1 MMIQNSVLDPQDQS
15 KTSTMEDSNEM
26 TIEFLRARLLSER
39 SVSKSARQRADELAK
54 KVMALEEQLRVVTL
68 QRKMA
73 EKATVEVLSILE
85 SQGLSDASEEID
97 FSSDLETPCDSGLS
111 NDSASAKGGDRSNV
125 DSSPAP
131 SRSLSWKGRLHSSRS
146 LEKYKT
152 SNTRRRSSFSLI
164 SSSPKHRLG
173 KSCRRLNHR
182 ETRSVGEESRDPP
195 VNLDCQGNE
204 AVSSCEGFPTGSN
217 DGLDIL
223 RRESEIQEQDES
235 ALKLAN
241 KSHDVDGEREN
252 MEMALE
258 HQARLI
264 DQHEA
269 MERAQREWE
278 DKFRENNSNTP
289 ESCDMGNH
297 SDVTE
302 ERDEGK
308 AKTLS
313 SARDTT
319 SGGQE
324 NGQEPREVYLSEEM
338 VKANPRD
345 NMPKLSND
353 TSVNN
358 HNGKTVG
365 TPGFHCQENS
375 PSLLKVNQEEIQQN
389 YPSQPPYHHH
399 DSPCRHG
406 SLESKP
412 ISPSPTDV
420 YGALPLKDAAGNK
433 NSLSELVS
441 HEQSHKISDVLES
454 LKQAKLSL
462 QQKIGKLPLVE
473 SGYGGKAIRSPSLV
487 SKNEESGLPVGFS
500 GLFRLP
506 TDFSDETTA
515 SINFRD
521 STSGFSSNNYPGRVI
536 SRISDGHFGTNRYPS
551 SSDDRPPLSTGYM
564 ESGSRFDTIRSPFPF
579 YFSPIKYLDPTTFPT
594 SPSYQNA
601 TPQPMSFGEGPSRP
615 HSSSTIG
622 VPPSY
627 HFPYHVD
634 HTK

>member
-1 MMIQNSVLDPQDQS
+1 MVIQNSVLDPQDQS
-15 KTSTMEDSNEM
+15 KISSMEDSNEM

-85 SQGLSDASEEID
+85 SQGLSDASEEFD

-111 NDSASAKGGDRSNV
+111 NDSASAKGGERSNV

-131 SRSLSWKGRLHSSRS
+131 SRSLSWKGRLDSSRS

-152 SNTRRRSSFSLI
+152 SNMRRRSSFSFVN
-164 SSSPKHRLG
+164 SSSSHRLG
-173 KSCRRLNHR
+173 KSCRRLKHR
-182 ETRSVGEESRDPP
+182 ETRSLEEESRDPP

-204 AVSSCEGFPTGSN
+204 AVSSCEGFPAGSN
-217 DGLDIL
+217 DGLNIP
-223 RRESEIQEQDES
+223 RRENEIQEQDES

-241 KSHDVDGEREN
+241 KSHVDGERENN

-264 DQHEA
+264 DKHEA
-269 MERAQREWE
+269 MEKAQQEWE

-308 AKTLS
+308 AQALR
-313 SARDTT
+313 SARDAT
-319 SGGQE
+319 SSGQE
-324 NGQEPREVYLSEEM
+324 NGQEPREVYSSEEM
-338 VKANPRD
+338 VKAKPID

-353 TSVNN
+353 TNINN
-358 HNGKTVG
+358 QNVKTVG
-365 TPGFHCQENS
+365 TSGFHGQENS
-375 PSLLKVNQEEIQQN
+375 PTLLKMNQEN
-389 YPSQPPYHHH
+389 YHSPPPYQHH
-399 DSPCRHG
+399 DSPFRHG
-406 SLESKP
+406 SPETKP
-412 ISPSPTDV
+412 KIPSPTDV
-420 YGALPLKDAAGNK
+420 YGALPLKDAAGNR

-462 QQKIGKLPLVE
+462 QQKVSKLPLVE
-473 SGYGGKAIRSPSLV
+473 SGYGGKAIRYSSLIR
-487 SKNEESGLPVGFS
+487 KTEESGLPVGFS

-515 SINFRD
+515 SFNFRD
-521 STSGFSSNNYPGRVI
+521 STSGFRSNNYPYPGRVI
-536 SRISDGHFGTNRYPS
+536 SRISNGHFGTNPYPS
-551 SSDDRPPLSTGYM
+551 SSNDRPPLSIGYM
-564 ESGSRFDTIRSPFPF
+564 EPGSGFDTERSPFPF
-579 YFSPIKYLDPTTFPT
+579 YFSPLKYLDPTTFSI

-601 TPQPMSFGEGPSRP
+601 APPPMSFGEGPSRP

-622 VPPSY
+622 VPPAY
-627 HFPYHVD
+627 NFPYHVD

>member
-1 MMIQNSVLDPQDQS
+1 
-15 KTSTMEDSNEM
+15 MEDSNEM

-85 SQGLSDASEEID
+85 SQGLSDASEEFD

-111 NDSASAKGGDRSNV
+111 NDSASAKGGERSNA

-131 SRSLSWKGRLHSSRS
+131 SRSLSWKGRLDSSRS
-146 LEKYKT
+146 LDKYKT
-152 SNTRRRSSFSLI
+152 SNMRRRSNFSLI
-164 SSSPKHRLG
+164 SSSSSHRLG
-173 KSCRRLNHR
+173 KSCRRLKHR
-182 ETRSVGEESRDPP
+182 ETRSLEEESRDPP

-217 DGLDIL
+217 DGLNIP
-223 RRESEIQEQDES
+223 RRESKIQEQDES
-235 ALKLAN
+235 ALKLSN
-241 KSHDVDGEREN
+241 KSHDVDGERGNN

-258 HQARLI
+258 HQAQFI

-269 MERAQREWE
+269 MEKAQREWE

-289 ESCDMGNH
+289 ESYDMGNH

-308 AKTLS
+308 AQALRSTRDATS
-313 SARDTT
+313 S
-319 SGGQE
+319 GQE
-324 NGQEPREVYLSEEM
+324 NGQEPTEVYLSKEM
-338 VKANPRD
+338 VKAKPRD

-353 TSVNN
+353 TNVNN
-358 HNGKTVG
+358 LNGKTVG
-365 TPGFHCQENS
+365 TSGFHGQEIS
-375 PSLLKVNQEEIQQN
+375 PSLLKVNQEN
-389 YPSQPPYHHH
+389 YHSQPPYQHHE
-399 DSPCRHG
+399 SPFRHG
-406 SLESKP
+406 SPELKP
-412 ISPSPTDV
+412 TNTSPIDV

-462 QQKIGKLPLVE
+462 QQKASKLPLVE
-473 SGYGGKAIRSPSLV
+473 SGHSGKAIRSSSLV
-487 SKNEESGLPVGFS
+487 RKTEESGLPVGFP

-515 SINFRD
+515 SFNFCD
-521 STSGFSSNNYPGRVI
+521 STSGFRSNNYPYPGRVI
-536 SRISDGHFGTNRYPS
+536 SRISDGHFGTNPYPS
-551 SSDDRPPLSTGYM
+551 SSDRPPPLIGYM
-564 ESGSRFDTIRSPFPF
+564 ESGSRFDTERSPFPF
-579 YFSPIKYLDPTTFPT
+579 YFSPVKYLDPTTFPI
-594 SPSYQNA
+594 SPSYENA
-601 TPQPMSFGEGPSRP
+601 TPPPMSFGEGPSRP

-622 VPPSY
+622 VPPAY